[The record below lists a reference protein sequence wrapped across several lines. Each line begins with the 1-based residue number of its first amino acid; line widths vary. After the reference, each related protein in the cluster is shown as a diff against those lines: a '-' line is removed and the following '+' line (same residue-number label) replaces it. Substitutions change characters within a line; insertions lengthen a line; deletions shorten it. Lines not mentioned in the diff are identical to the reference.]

1 MQNSFLYTGEVQ
13 HRRFSPNPHQFA
25 YRLFMMYLDL
35 DELPQLNNIWFC
47 STRKP
52 SPVWFRRKDYFGHPD
67 IPLKDAVIARVQAET
82 GITSITSVCIL
93 THLRYWG
100 YCFNPVSFYYCFDAH
115 KNDIPV
121 AILAEIE
128 NTPWGERH
136 AYVLD
141 CRSQSSLSK
150 PAQLAPMQ
158 FDFGKRFHVSPFM
171 PMAIQYHWVFSP
183 VGQKLSVYMKNTTE
197 QAKVFDASLQLQRH
211 VLSTTALAN
220 SLWRYPLMTFR
231 VIAGIY
237 WQALRLYLKGNPFH
251 PHPKNTP

>member
-1 MQNSFLYTGEVQ
+1 M
-13 HRRFSPNPHQFA
+13 PHQFG
-25 YRLFMMYLDL
+25 YQLFMMYLDL

-67 IPLKDAVIARVQAET
+67 IPLKDAVITRVQAET
-82 GITSITSVCIL
+82 GITNITSVCIL

-100 YCFNPVSFYYCFDAH
+100 YCFNPVSFYYCFDDKHAVDSNNS
-115 KNDIPV
+115 KTPV

-141 CRSQSSLSK
+141 CRTQTNAAKNARSSL
-150 PAQLAPMQ
+150 MQ
-158 FDFGKRFHVSPFM
+158 FDFGKTFHVSPFM

-211 VLSTTALAN
+211 VLNTTALAN
-220 SLWRYPLMTFR
+220 TLWRFPLMTFR